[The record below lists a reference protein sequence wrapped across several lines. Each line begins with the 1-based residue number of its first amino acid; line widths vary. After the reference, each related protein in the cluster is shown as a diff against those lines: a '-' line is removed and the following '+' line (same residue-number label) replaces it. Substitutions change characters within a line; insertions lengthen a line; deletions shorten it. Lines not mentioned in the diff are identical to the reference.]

1 MFDNEKDSILAVG
14 FTLILI
20 GAITLFWIASSK
32 IPLAISFLIL
42 VAVLLVYIQP
52 TFYKRYYNFLDRKAD
67 FTRFIP
73 VYNEIGLFSK
83 FYARLYMITL
93 VVLAVAVM
101 TLLLMDINVVANL
114 FGDELAFRFPTI
126 MLSISALALIVFC
139 FVRGLAYMQ
148 VFNVISYN
156 LYKLGGKENNSSN
169 GLEKAISAIA
179 SLLMFLPV
187 VRGIGMLSEL
197 RMLNNLARVSLTRR
211 KIRNLNDSEVT
222 YK

>member
-52 TFYKRYYNFLDRKAD
+52 TFYKRYYNFLDREAD

-73 VYNEIGLFSK
+73 VSNEIGLFSK

-101 TLLLMDINVVANL
+101 TLLLMDINVIANL

-148 VFNVISYN
+148 VFHVISYN

-169 GLEKAISAIA
+169 GLEKVISAVA

-187 VRGIGMLSEL
+187 VRGIGMLCEL